1 MDKWSNRKGEPTQLA
16 RLTAIVEKL
25 AQTVE
30 AYVSRTT
37 LTAVDPEAARRRFDA
52 VALALPTATRNILWW
67 EFQVDSPA
75 DLARLTRS
83 QLLAARGVGVT
94 RLAQIVAWAKEKFG
108 IDIPA

>member
-1 MDKWSNRKGEPTQLA
+1 MDKWSNRKGESTQLA

-37 LTAVDPEAARRRFDA
+37 LTAGDPEAARRQFVDA
-52 VALALPTATRNILWW
+52 ALELPTVARNVLRRRLNVNNPT
-67 EFQVDSPA
+67 E
-75 DLARLTRS
+75 LARLTRS
-83 QLLAARGVGVT
+83 QLLDARGVGVT

-108 IDIPA
+108 IDIPE